1 MMCIIMVILDY
12 KKGRIL
18 SYLFMG
24 ISIVFML
31 IGIIA
36 RGEMSSL
43 PGIYNAI
50 ITLISIVI
58 ISTGLAKADRRAV
71 TDFLLSDVFLFGT
84 LLQLL
89 HDPLDAG
96 NDENTV
102 SIDSHSGEPAE
113 RSVDK
118 KFLDVF
124 VCEKLRHIFYL
135 SFPGGRSPMTGFPPP
150 FFCL

>member
-1 MMCIIMVILDY
+1 MVTINASIKRKPLKIAICLGFAIFFVIISRFIEGHRDLSFGFGSLQLPASSFLGILQAMQGMMCIIMVILDY

-71 TDFLLSDVFLFGT
+71 TDFL
-84 LLQLL
+84 
-89 HDPLDAG
+89 
-96 NDENTV
+96 
-102 SIDSHSGEPAE
+102 
-113 RSVDK
+113 
-118 KFLDVF
+118 
-124 VCEKLRHIFYL
+124 
-135 SFPGGRSPMTGFPPP
+135 TG
-150 FFCL
+150 LKIK